1 MIETIHLSGVAT
13 YAPEAQSLRN
23 LKEVNYF
30 YGANGSGKTTISRV
44 IADPAHSDHSHC
56 GLVWKGARPTDTL
69 VYNRDFVE
77 ENFGG
82 ENIKGVF
89 TVGKRSVEALQEIER
104 LKSQAAELMGKIA
117 DRRAT
122 LRGTDPEVESGKLGD
137 LAELGKKLQA
147 KCWQQKIQHEG
158 QLAGALEGY
167 RNDKSKFLKKVLDTR
182 SATPAP
188 GFVAATIED
197 MRERAKTVYGPSKA
211 AESLIPAPSVDRLLA
226 LESSPILAKVVVGKR
241 DVDVAALIQK
251 LGNSDWVKQGQPY
264 LAESAGACP
273 FCQQRLPLNLEDS
286 LSEYFDEAFL
296 TDTAAI
302 AALESDYQQE
312 ARSWLV
318 AISAPLDAKHPR
330 VDADKLRALR
340 DAASARIDANL
351 LLIATKRREPS
362 RPIALQSLTE
372 ATEAAIAPLSTAN
385 EAIKAHNAT
394 VANLATEKARLT
406 AQVWRHIVDV
416 ELKVDLDEHFSKATG
431 LQRAIDSLNEQIAK
445 FEREG
450 KALEA
455 QMQALEKEATS
466 VQPTVDEIN
475 KLLASYGFNSFSIER
490 DGSRDRYRLR
500 RADGSSAR
508 KTLSEGERTF
518 ITFLYFYFLAQG
530 SASDTGT
537 QSDRVVVLDDP
548 VSSLDSDVLF
558 IVSSLIHRLIESIK
572 SGQGPVKQLFVL
584 THNVHFHKE
593 VSFDSKRDKGSLRGE
608 TFWVVRKVGGRSS
621 VEFHDGNPV
630 SSSYEMLWAELRRPG
645 PPSPGIQNT
654 LRRILETYFKI
665 LGGWDL
671 TKMWEKFEPAD
682 QPICKSLFSW
692 VNAGSHGALDDLH
705 LALDD
710 SSIER
715 HMRVF
720 KEVFR
725 VSEHLPHYKMMM
737 REAAGATGELQTAS
751 ASDSPPAPSAA
762 ADASAASAQVSG

>member
-1 MIETIHLSGVAT
+1 MIEKIHLSGVAT
-13 YAPEAQSLRN
+13 YAPATQSLLN

-44 IADPAHSDHSHC
+44 IGDPTHSDHGGCSL
-56 GLVWKGARPTDTL
+56 GWKGARPIDTL

-82 ENIKGVF
+82 EDIKGVF
-89 TVGKRSVEALQEIER
+89 TVGKRSVEALQEIAR
-104 LKSQAAELMGKIA
+104 IKIDAAELDTKIA
-117 DRRAT
+117 NLRAT
-122 LRGTDPEVESGKLGD
+122 LKGTDTEVESGKYGE
-137 LAELGKKLQA
+137 LAELSKKLQA
-147 KCWQQKIQHEG
+147 KCWQQKVKHEG
-158 QLAGALEGY
+158 LLAGALEGY
-167 RNDKSKFLKKVLDTR
+167 RNDKSKFVRKVLDTR
-182 SATPAP
+182 STPPAH

-197 MRERAKTVYGPSKA
+197 MWERAKTVYGPSKA
-211 AESLIPAPSVDRLLA
+211 AEALIPLPLSERLLA
-226 LESSPILAKVVVGKR
+226 LESSPILAKIVVGKK
-241 DVDVAALIQK
+241 DVDVAALIEK

-273 FCQQRLPLNLEDS
+273 FCQQQLPLNLEDS
-286 LSEYFDEAFL
+286 LSKYFDEAFL

-302 AALESDYQQE
+302 AALESDYQQA
-312 ARSWLV
+312 ARSLID

-340 DAASARIDANL
+340 DAVSARIDANL

-362 RPIALQSLTE
+362 RPISLQDL
-372 ATEAAIAPLSTAN
+372 AKVTEAALEPLSTAN
-385 EAIKAHNAT
+385 AAIKVHNAT
-394 VANLATEKARLT
+394 VANLSAEKARLT

-416 ELKVDLDEHFSKATG
+416 ELKADLDEHFGKATG
-431 LQRAIDSLNEQIAK
+431 LQRAIDSLNEQISK
-445 FEREG
+445 LEREG
-450 KALEA
+450 KAFEA
-455 QMQALEKEATS
+455 QMMALEKDATS

-475 KLLASYGFNSFSIER
+475 RLLASYGFNSLSIER
-490 DGSRDRYRLR
+490 DGNHNRYRLR

-530 SASDTGT
+530 SASETGT

-558 IVSSLIHRLIESIK
+558 IVSSLIHNLIESIK
-572 SGQGPVKQLFVL
+572 NGQGPVKQIFLL

-593 VSFDSKRDKGSLRGE
+593 VSFDTKRGKSSLSSE
-608 TFWVVRKVGGRSS
+608 TFWVVRKVGGKST
-621 VEFHDGNPV
+621 VEFHEGNPV

-645 PPSPGIQNT
+645 PPSPSIQNT

-671 TKMWEKFEPAD
+671 NKMWLKFEPAD

-715 HMRVF
+715 HLGVFREVF
-720 KEVFR
+720 K
-725 VSEHLPHYKMMM
+725 VSEHLPHYNMMM
-737 REAAGATGELQTAS
+737 RLNVEAQEEPPRALQAQL
-751 ASDSPPAPSAA
+751 APA
-762 ADASAASAQVSG
+762 AQVS